1 MNGQT
6 CLELMDMKNSALDKI
21 TKAELIFTEISTRY
35 GQAEGLNVFAARNI
49 LHSYLSNGISPEGT
63 EKQLCDWALDY
74 DQINQK
80 LEIVYDYIIACR
92 MLLETGSESP
102 I

>member
-35 GQAEGLNVFAARNI
+35 GQAEDMNVFAARNI
-49 LHSYLSNGISPEGT
+49 LHSYLVNGVSQKEQKSNY
-63 EKQLCDWALDY
+63 A
-74 DQINQK
+74 
-80 LEIVYDYIIACR
+80 
-92 MLLETGSESP
+92 TGHWTM